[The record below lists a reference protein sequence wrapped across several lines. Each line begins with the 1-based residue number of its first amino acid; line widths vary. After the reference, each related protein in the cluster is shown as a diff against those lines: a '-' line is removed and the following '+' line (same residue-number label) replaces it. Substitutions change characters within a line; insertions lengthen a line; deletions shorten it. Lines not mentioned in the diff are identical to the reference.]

1 MSRLTGVVTVFG
13 SARRFIGLAISVG
26 ALVFGVLAAAPT
38 AAFGYGIADHPVAQV
53 EVSANC
59 DNPSFP
65 LCAPFPAGVGTGG
78 IWFWVELDA
87 NLTGDLSGAAC
98 GHTVGGVGGPGGA
111 GAGSIKGTVSWAY
124 TTLESAPPGAIF
136 FGTTD
141 PGDHYYAVTI
151 TDGSTWLVPVTT
163 GHYGVHL
170 TNGVQLQITV
180 AP

>member
-1 MSRLTGVVTVFG
+1 MFASIRRFAVLVVT
-13 SARRFIGLAISVG
+13 AG
-26 ALVFGVLAAAPT
+26 ALVVAGVVAGPGS
-38 AAFGYGIADHPVAQV
+38 AFAYGRADQPLAQV

-65 LCAPFPAGVGTGG
+65 LCAPFPDGVGTGG

-87 NLTGDLSGAAC
+87 NGTGDLSGAAC

-111 GAGSIKGTVSWAY
+111 GAGSIKGTASWTY
-124 TTLESAPPGAIF
+124 TTLETAPPGAIF
-136 FGTTD
+136 FGAVD
-141 PGDHYYAVTI
+141 PNDSYYAVTI

-163 GHYGVHL
+163 GHYGTKLAH
-170 TNGVQLQITV
+170 GVQIQITV